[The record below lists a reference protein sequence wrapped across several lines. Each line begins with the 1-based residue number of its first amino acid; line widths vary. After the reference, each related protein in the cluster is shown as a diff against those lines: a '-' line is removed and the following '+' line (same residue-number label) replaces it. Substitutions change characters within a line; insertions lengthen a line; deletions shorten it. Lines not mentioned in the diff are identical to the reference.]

1 MELMSLLNQY
11 NVPLSKAERALFS
24 GLNTSSS
31 TRSDAYYDQQVK
43 RLADARQALQRM
55 PDKQSSDR
63 QSKAEKIKMLKDRL
77 KMLKQMIPFMSAA
90 AAKSLKAELKQI
102 AAQIGALKEA
112 GTSSATPFGGTAITT
127 ASPDNSTATT
137 SDSAAQAEATATEAN
152 AEVVTESSATAQQ
165 TATGEESNEAKD
177 KPTGVTGT
185 SYLEQAN
192 QSKAES
198 AAHRAEQEELERL
211 HQLYQSVKNMLE
223 RKLQKP
229 HDPATQ
235 AALQLQAYQEAAETM
250 QGTAVSIRG

>member
-1 MELMSLLNQY
+1 MSLLNQY

-24 GLNTSSS
+24 GLNTSGS

-43 RLADARQALQRM
+43 RLADTRQALQRM
-55 PDKQSSDR
+55 PDKKTSDR
-63 QSKAEKIKMLKDRL
+63 QSTAEKIKMLKDRL

-102 AAQIGALKEA
+102 AAQISSLKEA
-112 GTSSATPFGGTAITT
+112 GAGSASPFGGTATT
-127 ASPDNSTATT
+127 TTSPDNSTATAT
-137 SDSAAQAEATATEAN
+137 DSTAQTEAAATETTPEAIP
-152 AEVVTESSATAQQ
+152 ESSDPAQQ
-165 TATGEESNEAKD
+165 TETGEESNEAKD
-177 KPTGVTGT
+177 KATGATGT

-198 AAHRAEQEELERL
+198 AANRAEQEELEKL
-211 HQLYQSVKNMLE
+211 HQLYQSVKNILE

-235 AALQLQAYQEAAETM
+235 AALQLQAYQDAAETM
-250 QGTAVSIRG
+250 QSTAVSIRG

>member
-112 GTSSATPFGGTAITT
+112 GTSSATPFGGTAATT
-127 ASPDNSTATT
+127 ASPDNSTATAT
-137 SDSAAQAEATATEAN
+137 DSATQVEATATEAN
-152 AEVVTESSATAQQ
+152 PEVVTESSATAQQ

-177 KPTGVTGT
+177 KANGT

-235 AALQLQAYQEAAETM
+235 AALQLQAYQDAAESM
-250 QGTAVSIRG
+250 PSTAVSIRG